1 MNNPEVTEPILYSL
15 FEEPKAHWWIAEGE
29 ALKRQAIAVNVEGS
43 FGVEEFAIAK
53 NVADA
58 GGLISAA

>member
-1 MNNPEVTEPILYSL
+1 MNKPEVTEPILNSP
-15 FEEPKAHWWIAEGE
+15 FEEPNAHRWIVEGE
-29 ALKRQAIAVNVEGS
+29 TLKRRVNAVNVEGS

>member
-1 MNNPEVTEPILYSL
+1 MNNLEVTEPILYSL
-15 FEEPKAHWWIAEGE
+15 FEEPKAHCWIAEGE
-29 ALKRQAIAVNVEGS
+29 ASKRQAIAVNVEGR
-43 FGVEEFAIAK
+43 FGVEEFAIAT

>member
-1 MNNPEVTEPILYSL
+1 MNYFEFAEPILNSP
-15 FEEPKAHWWIAEGE
+15 FGEPKAQWWIAEGE
-29 ALKRQAIAVNVEGS
+29 TLKRRVNAVNVEGS
-43 FGVEEFAIAK
+43 FGVEEFAIAE